1 MIFRLKN
8 RIFTALKQFNM
19 FEDWSTRKRES
30 ISKFLLWEYDLDSPG
45 WDWDYMK
52 RTVVERVIERGNIN
66 DYYAMLQQYGGF
78 ENVREIV
85 KQIPKLS
92 PMDMNWVCV
101 LFKLKKEELQCY
113 TRNQLRAERLKY

>member
-1 MIFRLKN
+1 
-8 RIFTALKQFNM
+8 M
-19 FEDWSTRKRES
+19 FEDWNTHKKES
-30 ISKFLLWEYDLDSPG
+30 ISKSLLWEYDLDCPQ

-52 RTVVERVIERGNIN
+52 HTVVERVIERGNMS

-92 PMDMNWVCV
+92 SMDMNWVCR
-101 LFKLKKEELQCY
+101 LFKLKKEELKCY
-113 TRNQLRAERLKY
+113 TRSRLRAERLKY

>member
-1 MIFRLKN
+1 
-8 RIFTALKQFNM
+8 M
-19 FEDWSTRKRES
+19 FEDWNTHKREN
-30 ISKFLLWEYDLDSPG
+30 ISKSLLWEYDLDSPE

-92 PMDMNWVCV
+92 PIDMNWVCV
-101 LFKLKKEELQCY
+101 LFNLKKEEIKCY
-113 TRNQLRAERLKY
+113 THKQLRAERLKS